1 MVCYGVMA
9 GAWAGYFVYRSERG
23 KLIECLHATPEKC
36 VSIKNAA
43 TQNEPNRSLVCATFS
58 QRKLL
63 NKKKSF
69 LIGILFTQTKKI
81 PSSIPKSIEWKVFAK
96 VLLCPYDSLDYDE
109 SNALNQL

>member
-9 GAWAGYFVYRSERG
+9 GAWVGYFVYRSERG

-36 VSIKNAA
+36 VPIKNAA

-63 NKKKSF
+63 NRKKKF
-69 LIGILFTQTKKI
+69 FDWHFIYTNQKN
-81 PSSIPKSIEWKVFAK
+81 SIINTEI
-96 VLLCPYDSLDYDE
+96 
-109 SNALNQL
+109 N